1 MNTNFFFQKNTTL
14 QNRNTLKLFIK
25 TFLKKEKTSIK
36 ILNIIFCSDEYLLN
50 INRDYLQHDYLT
62 DIITFEITNDTKG
75 KTAEIYIS
83 VDTVKKNAAEYQSFI
98 KEELHRVVFHGVLH
112 LCGYKDKTKKDIILM
127 RQKENEY
134 LKLYFN

>member
-25 TFLKKEKTSIK
+25 TILKKEKTSIK

>member
-1 MNTNFFFQKNTTL
+1 M
-14 QNRNTLKLFIK
+14 FIK
-25 TFLKKEKTSIK
+25 TILKKEKTSIK